1 MNEPLVVVRSIE
13 DVEPYRG
20 EHAIP
25 GIRFRAVRA
34 ALGVSA
40 WGMNVLELDPGC
52 EGYPEH
58 DHTADGQE
66 EVYLVLEGAVVLVT
80 LDGERALRA
89 GDLARVAPEVRR
101 KLVTREVGA
110 RLLAIGATPGAAFTP
125 TM

>member
-1 MNEPLVVVRSIE
+1 
-13 DVEPYRG
+13 
-20 EHAIP
+20 
-25 GIRFRAVRA
+25 
-34 ALGVSA
+34 
-40 WGMNVLELDPGC
+40 MNVLELDPGC

-58 DHTADGQE
+58 DHTADDQE

-80 LDGERALRA
+80 PDGERALRA